1 MYKRQILDEPTRGV
15 DVGAKIEIYN
25 IINKLAEE
33 GVAIIMISS
42 EMPEIIGMCD
52 RVIVMR
58 QGMITG
64 EVDKES
70 LSEQELI
77 NYSMG
82 G

>member
-1 MYKRQILDEPTRGV
+1 M

-82 G
+82 AEYEKSKWKQY

>member
-1 MYKRQILDEPTRGV
+1 M